1 MNAAHLH
8 LAINHLPLALPIAA
22 LIILLIALIYR
33 SGLVMR
39 SAYALLVVSAISAF
53 ITMASGDKAE
63 DMVEDKAGIS
73 EEHIEEHEEAA
84 ESFAFLSYGVGL
96 VAIIGLWAS
105 WREKSFARWIAWAT
119 IAMIL
124 VQLLLGMRAGES
136 GGEINHPE
144 IHSSE
149 QA

>member
-1 MNAAHLH
+1 
-8 LAINHLPLALPIAA
+8 
-22 LIILLIALIYR
+22 
-33 SGLVMR
+33 MR